1 MAESDTGFYPIAAL
15 YETHPHVLTDIM
27 YYCTPTTFDAFR
39 YTCKAVYSMSLDPD
53 LLEHH
58 LKIIVNRQHELVS
71 TLNIAPR
78 FYYDVIYMDSKFD
91 TIQNSH
97 GNLWRLRG
105 RVLQEFLRM
114 RSSWRIGDYKKVV
127 VELDVHPEGDNE
139 VGNTSENGQWF
150 DGTVQIFSGAVRGD
164 TFAVSWS
171 DTKQTHIHTYLFTNA
186 QKYAICKLEG
196 PMKTSIHHSFSEN
209 NTYRSTTFKTK
220 SVAKRRPQ
228 SLSLNINKK
237 FDIFITEGSYLRN
250 PHMSTQDDY
259 LARLYGTIDTRE
271 LLSTFLRVAFDGK
284 YVGQSDDDEGP
295 VDLAYELDWDQR
307 RSWKVPATDLSNA
320 PNVTLPGH
328 CDEAMNLLLG
338 KNGKC
343 ESKGYAI
350 GLDSRPHQKWKIH
363 EPRRLKEDVSRL
375 GVWRDVSVEFERGQ
389 DGKEAILRVLATI
402 SKNLI
407 KPNPQKRFLLT
418 NSKILN
424 PDDWADVQIP
434 LVLPP
439 VTREDRHGQLVLA
452 TVAPAAYFRRLGM
465 RDPHIPWADKGFM
478 DYNWDTKKNAE
489 GEVGTEPI
497 FIRTGVFINS
507 ELVDAEIVTRIVGWT
522 DDGAVWVWDVTEK
535 HILDAGELSM
545 EQNPSQVLDV
555 TAKKLGYVKDVK
567 GIFATGDRLVQ
578 RITLVTYGEEQK
590 VHGVGEEHGG
600 GNDSGILSLRQED
613 ITRKINEAKAK
624 KAAGE
629 QEEFKNGHGDSD
641 GYGEASAVPQ
651 LEATNDL
658 ADDTRRWRMI
668 NYCYG
673 YPKGGGSATYR
684 IDHSGDI
691 EDI

>member
-105 RVLQEFLRM
+105 QVLQEFLRM

-196 PMKTSIHHSFSEN
+196 PMKTN
-209 NTYRSTTFKTK
+209 
-220 SVAKRRPQ
+220 
-228 SLSLNINKK
+228 
-237 FDIFITEGSYLRN
+237 
-250 PHMSTQDDY
+250 
-259 LARLYGTIDTRE
+259 TRE

>member
-1 MAESDTGFYPIAAL
+1 MAESDAGFYPIATL
-15 YETHPHVLTDIM
+15 YETHPHILTDIM

-71 TLNIAPR
+71 IPNRAPR

-105 RVLQEFLRM
+105 QVLQEFLRM

-127 VELDVHPEGDNE
+127 VELDVHPEEDNE
-139 VGNTSENGQWF
+139 VGNNSGNGPWF

-171 DTKQTHIHTYLFTNA
+171 DTKQTHLHTYLFTNA
-186 QKYAICKLEG
+186 QKYANDE
-196 PMKTSIHHSFSEN
+196 
-209 NTYRSTTFKTK
+209 
-220 SVAKRRPQ
+220 
-228 SLSLNINKK
+228 
-237 FDIFITEGSYLRN
+237 
-250 PHMSTQDDY
+250 
-259 LARLYGTIDTRE
+259 
-271 LLSTFLRVAFDGK
+271 
-284 YVGQSDDDEGP
+284 DEGP

-350 GLDSRPHQKWKIH
+350 GLDSRPHQKWKVH

-375 GVWRDVSVEFERGQ
+375 GVWRDVSVEFERGL
-389 DGKEAILRVLATI
+389 DGKETILRVLATI

-439 VTREDRHGQLVLA
+439 VTREDRHGRLVLA
-452 TVAPAAYFRRLGM
+452 TVAPAAYFRKLGM
-465 RDPHIPWADKGFM
+465 RDPHIHWADKGFM

-489 GEVGTEPI
+489 GEIGPELI
-497 FIRTGVFINS
+497 FIRTGAIINS
-507 ELVDAEIVTRIVGWT
+507 ELVDAEIVTRVVGWT

-545 EQNPSQVLDV
+545 EQDSSQVLDV

-567 GIFATGDRLVQ
+567 GIFVTGDRLVQ
-578 RITLVTYGEEQK
+578 RITLVTYGKEQK
-590 VHGVGEEHGG
+590 VHRVGEEHGG
-600 GNDSGILSLRQED
+600 GNDAGISFLRQED

-629 QEEFKNGHGDSD
+629 QGEFQNGHGDRD
-641 GYGEASAVPQ
+641 GYGEVSVVPQ
-651 LEATNDL
+651 LEATDDL

-684 IDHSGDI
+684 IDHSGDV